1 MKLCVQLFLKRR
13 LAQGEA
19 AHNPSDHFEARRR
32 WRCKTL
38 VHRTTRTRR
47 VTGGFLVSPA
57 SRFSIGC
64 RLPASG
70 NPTCR

>member
-1 MKLCVQLFLKRR
+1 MNLCVQSLLKRR

-19 AHNPSDHFEARRR
+19 VRNPSDHFESRRR

-38 VHRTTRTRR
+38 VRLTTMARR
-47 VTGGFLVSPA
+47 AMGGFLVSHA

-64 RLPASG
+64 RFPASG
-70 NPTCR
+70 NHTYR